1 MAAQASTS
9 LLNLAIHD
17 GNVDATGPP
26 FGRLL
31 ILSLALHGGILLLA
45 VGLDMRQGSTPLVAQ
60 EVALVSLPSPSAGPS
75 RKRAKPKQAITPK
88 PKQQPM
94 KVAPPNQVAKA
105 SPVPPEPTPAI
116 TPKPKQQHIKVI
128 PPNQVAKAS
137 PVPPEPTPEARSE
150 ALMREALGKIKLPA
164 SQIPSTMSMKAVH
177 TPEASPASVEPRR
190 EVAPAPRVASQEQ
203 PKTDATM
210 REALDKIVLP
220 PKTPAFKDVA
230 SVPTVQPTP
239 ALPARKK
246 TAPPVDAPKVSPERA
261 PARQLEKDVRSLVQ
275 KLEVPAVPAQ
285 AKKVE
290 PPARE
295 VPPVREQGPSLS
307 EGVRRKLDRMERL
320 QVAKA
325 RPVEPPPRVPPA
337 READRKRPKVVP
349 ETVERP
355 SSAEELKVR
364 IQAPG
369 ATAGSSEYL
378 ARIQNKISRHW
389 IAPPVDLSGSK
400 LVVVIRFRLHRSGAV
415 SELAVEESSGN
426 EYYDLAA
433 ERAVMSADPLPSFPH
448 HMRDHYL
455 DTHFTFAV
463 GEQVG

>member
-1 MAAQASTS
+1 
-9 LLNLAIHD
+9 
-17 GNVDATGPP
+17 
-26 FGRLL
+26 
-31 ILSLALHGGILLLA
+31 
-45 VGLDMRQGSTPLVAQ
+45 
-60 EVALVSLPSPSAGPS
+60 
-75 RKRAKPKQAITPK
+75 
-88 PKQQPM
+88 
-94 KVAPPNQVAKA
+94 
-105 SPVPPEPTPAI
+105 
-116 TPKPKQQHIKVI
+116 
-128 PPNQVAKAS
+128 
-137 PVPPEPTPEARSE
+137 
-150 ALMREALGKIKLPA
+150 
-164 SQIPSTMSMKAVH
+164 
-177 TPEASPASVEPRR
+177 
-190 EVAPAPRVASQEQ
+190 
-203 PKTDATM
+203 M

-261 PARQLEKDVRSLVQ
+261 PARLLEKDVRSLVQ

-325 RPVEPPPRVPPA
+325 RPVEPPSRVPPE
-337 READRKRPKVVP
+337 READRKRPEVVP

-355 SSAEELKVR
+355 SSAEEPKVR